1 MKLDIQRFAGEIL
14 TGTWKVKP
22 DLLTENLNKLT
33 TLKEQITEKLNAA
46 ITQANNA
53 IDLLTTVGGAEDA
66 IAMSNANIATLK
78 EWLNMLETF
87 YESTKTEINKE
98 LEVATSTNP
107 GSVDAYQAYLDELKN
122 KINGNN
128 TDGDAAAASGAA
140 AAATAGNADANGDA
154 SGDGQTEGDA
164 SGNAADGSQTDGGD
178 ASPADGGPGTPVLD
192 PNNPAP
198 AGETPTDGGYNI
210 PAQQAPN
217 VGNYINTDSIVT
229 ENGVDLYTDDY
240 RGLIRQS
247 TANLHTNTV
256 NSVKEVGNMIVNH
269 TRLIKQKL
277 GISTNLSKVI
287 PNMTPTVSSGTFGV
301 LVSNV
306 ASNPVGSIATTFVNR
321 LVGRG

>member
-1 MKLDIQRFAGEIL
+1 MKLDIQKFAGEIL

-46 ITQANNA
+46 ITQANSA

-87 YESTKTEINKE
+87 YESIKAEINKE
-98 LEVATSTNP
+98 LEVATATNP

-128 TDGDAAAASGAA
+128 TDGDAAAA
-140 AAATAGNADANGDA
+140 TAGNADAN
-154 SGDGQTEGDA
+154 
-164 SGNAADGSQTDGGD
+164 GNAADGSQTDGGTT
-178 ASPADGGPGTPVLD
+178 SPADVGPDTPVLD
-192 PNNPAP
+192 SNNAVP

-217 VGNYINTDSIVT
+217 VGNYVNTDSIVT

-277 GISTNLSKVI
+277 GISTNYSKVI
-287 PNMTPTVSSGTFGV
+287 PNMTPTVSSGTYGV

-321 LVGRG
+321 LIGRG